1 MATSFCRFLLLKVPL
16 HLLSL
21 RIVGRRKH
29 NGQLLLVMTMG
40 LLRVLLGLGLLL
52 LLLQKEAL
60 KKKTSP
66 LLIIK
71 SISRSTAIVSHR
83 VLLQEERLECCSM
96 INKFKVFCVFS
107 CAFCVYFYL
116 LECFQSWR
124 STFVV

>member
-1 MATSFCRFLLLKVPL
+1 
-16 HLLSL
+16 
-21 RIVGRRKH
+21 
-29 NGQLLLVMTMG
+29 MG

-71 SISRSTAIVSHR
+71 SISRSTAIVSHH

-96 INKFKVFCVFS
+96 INKFKVEFSFVTSCVFS

-116 LECFQSWR
+116 LFLSHNQVRTERRILALHFR
-124 STFVV
+124 SMTHDAVLV